1 MKKNLTSYSIMTAA
15 IFVAGTASGQ
25 TQVPNTFQ
33 AGQPARAAEVNE
45 NFDTLETAIDQNLA
59 EITTLQQASIFSWM
73 GTWQSGVSYELDDLV
88 EYQGSTFLAIQATT
102 GTQNPSDDAFWAL
115 FAAAGE
121 TGPQGPQGLQ
131 GEIGLQGS
139 QGETGLQG
147 PQGVQGLQG
156 PQGPEGPA
164 GPQGPAGQDAVI
176 DFALVQSRVAGTCAV
191 GSFVSAIAEDGSVTC
206 ANGSDADVST
216 RYGELALTNNVA
228 GAGVANTAIGTGTLQ
243 LNTIGRW
250 NTGIGVDALGDNIE
264 GSYNTATGVNALW
277 HNTTGNDNTATGV
290 NSLWA
295 NTSGNAN
302 TAIGRGALTSNTT
315 ASANVA
321 TGFLSMHLNT
331 TGSNNTSIGAS
342 SMEMNEIGVEN
353 TAVGQSALLTGTG
366 SRNTAIG
373 ASALWSISG
382 GERNI
387 ALGWQAG
394 YDIVDGGFN
403 IAIGNRGNAADSNT
417 IRVGNANHQ
426 RAFVAGIEGVM
437 TGIPDA
443 VTVLIDSNGQLGTVN
458 SSARYKE
465 DISAMGDASERLL
478 SLTPVTFH
486 YKQAY
491 ANGEKPVEYG
501 LIAEQVAQVFP
512 ELVVFDEDNQPRTV
526 KYRLLSTLLLNELQK
541 QDRQLLSLTGQV
553 AELNE
558 LVRRVAE
565 LNGLNG
571 GTSAT
576 R

>member
-1 MKKNLTSYSIMTAA
+1 MTAA

-73 GTWQSGVSYELDDLV
+73 GTWQSGVSYDLDDLV

-102 GTQNPSDDAFWAL
+102 GTQNPSDDAFWAM

-243 LNTIGRW
+243 FNTIGRW

-264 GSYNTATGVNALW
+264 GNYNTAAGVNALW

-558 LVRRVAE
+558 LVQRMAE
-565 LNGLNG
+565 LNGMNG
-571 GTSAT
+571 GSSAT

>member
-1 MKKNLTSYSIMTAA
+1 MKMKHLGYAIMTAA

-243 LNTIGRW
+243 FNTIGRW

-264 GSYNTATGVNALW
+264 GNYNTAAGVNALW

-315 ASANVA
+315 AGANVA

-458 SSARYKE
+458 SSARYKQ

-558 LVRRVAE
+558 LVQRMAE
-565 LNGLNG
+565 LNGMNG
-571 GTSAT
+571 GS
-576 R
+576 

>member
-1 MKKNLTSYSIMTAA
+1 M
-15 IFVAGTASGQ
+15 
-25 TQVPNTFQ
+25 
-33 AGQPARAAEVNE
+33 
-45 NFDTLETAIDQNLA
+45 
-59 EITTLQQASIFSWM
+59 
-73 GTWQSGVSYELDDLV
+73 
-88 EYQGSTFLAIQATT
+88 
-102 GTQNPSDDAFWAL
+102 
-115 FAAAGE
+115 
-121 TGPQGPQGLQ
+121 
-131 GEIGLQGS
+131 
-139 QGETGLQG
+139 
-147 PQGVQGLQG
+147 
-156 PQGPEGPA
+156 
-164 GPQGPAGQDAVI
+164 
-176 DFALVQSRVAGTCAV
+176 
-191 GSFVSAIAEDGSVTC
+191 TC

-243 LNTIGRW
+243 FNTIGRW

-264 GSYNTATGVNALW
+264 GNYNTAAGVNALW

-458 SSARYKE
+458 SSARYKQ

-558 LVRRVAE
+558 LVQRMAE
-565 LNGLNG
+565 LNGMNG
-571 GTSAT
+571 GSSAT

>member
-1 MKKNLTSYSIMTAA
+1 MTAA

-73 GTWQSGVSYELDDLV
+73 GTWQSGVSYDLDDLV

-102 GTQNPSDDAFWAL
+102 GTQNPSDDAFWAML
-115 FAAAGE
+115 AAAGE

-243 LNTIGRW
+243 FNTIGRW

-315 ASANVA
+315 AGANVA

-558 LVRRVAE
+558 LVQRMAE
-565 LNGLNG
+565 LNGMNG
-571 GTSAT
+571 GSSAT

>member
-1 MKKNLTSYSIMTAA
+1 MKMKHLGYAIMTAA

-315 ASANVA
+315 AGANVA

>member
-1 MKKNLTSYSIMTAA
+1 MKMKHLGYAIMTAA

-458 SSARYKE
+458 SSARYKQ

-565 LNGLNG
+565 FNGLNG

>member
-315 ASANVA
+315 AGANVA

-458 SSARYKE
+458 SSARYKQ

-558 LVRRVAE
+558 LVPRVAE
-565 LNGLNG
+565 FNGLNG

>member
-315 ASANVA
+315 AGANVA

-458 SSARYKE
+458 SSARYKQ

>member
-59 EITTLQQASIFSWM
+59 EITTLHQASIFSWM

-315 ASANVA
+315 AGANVA

-458 SSARYKE
+458 SSARYKQ

-565 LNGLNG
+565 FNGLNG

>member
-1 MKKNLTSYSIMTAA
+1 MTAA

-73 GTWQSGVSYELDDLV
+73 GTWQSGVSYDLDDLV

-102 GTQNPSDDAFWAL
+102 GTQNPSDDAFWAML
-115 FAAAGE
+115 AAAGE

-243 LNTIGRW
+243 FNTIGRW

-264 GSYNTATGVNALW
+264 GNYNTAAGVNALW

-558 LVRRVAE
+558 LVQRMAE
-565 LNGLNG
+565 LNGMNG
-571 GTSAT
+571 GSSAT